1 MPLSRYQ
8 AQARVLTIAGS
19 DSGGGA
25 GIQADLKTITVLG
38 AFGASVVTALT
49 AQNTLGV
56 QGIHNAPVD
65 FVAQQLD
72 SVLSDIGCDAAKT
85 GMLSTP
91 ELIEVVAS
99 KVAQWHVPNL
109 VVDPVM
115 VAKGGAR
122 LLQPE
127 AESALIAQMLPL
139 ATLVTPNLPEAET
152 LTGAKVADLQAMKE
166 AAQRIVGLGPAAALI
181 KGGHLEG
188 DAVDVLYD
196 GKSFEELRTE
206 RIDTPNTH
214 GTGCTYSAAIA
225 TFLAQGQ
232 ALGAAVANAKVFVT
246 AGIRGAADIGGGHGP
261 LNHYAAARAMADGQH
276 PASLTQDDSDAP
288 RE

>member
-1 MPLSRYQ
+1 MPLPDPPLQ
-8 AQARVLTIAGS
+8 AQAKVLTIAGS

-38 AFGASVVTALT
+38 AYGASVVTALT

-91 ELIEVVAS
+91 ELIDVVAS
-99 KVAQWHVPNL
+99 KVAQWQVSNL

-127 AESALIAQMLPL
+127 AESALIEKMLPL
-139 ATLVTPNLPEAET
+139 ATLVTPNLHEAEA
-152 LTGAKVADLQAMKE
+152 LAGMKVADIPAMKE
-166 AAQRIVGLGPAAALI
+166 AAERIVGLGPAAALI

-188 DAVDVLYD
+188 DAVDVLFD
-196 GKSFEELRTE
+196 GESFDEFRSE

-225 TFLAQGQ
+225 TFLAQGHT
-232 ALGAAVANAKVFVT
+232 LGAAVAKAKAFVT
-246 AGIRGAADIGGGHGP
+246 AGIRHAGGIGAGHGP
-261 LNHYAAARAMADGQH
+261 LNHYAAGCAEEATKMSGSCSPRAI
-276 PASLTQDDSDAP
+276 P
-288 RE
+288 